1 MSEAFLPNATIDG
14 RFRIRSVI
22 GAGTFGMVYAA
33 DDLRDGGF
41 VALKTLHEKVK
52 RQDEYLLRFEREA
65 DVTRKLSH
73 PSITRLVAAGHL
85 DEEGGVTTPYLAFEL
100 IRGLP
105 LSRLLEARG
114 PLSACEAVHLTATLL
129 AALSAAHQ
137 QGILHRDLKPDNIL
151 VAAPDNLITEPQA
164 GGSLSMRLGIPELDH
179 ESWSDLRSHTVK
191 VLDFG
196 LAKILDIGQGRVKA
210 LTKAGFAP
218 GTAHYMSPEQVRGTS
233 DLDYRADLYAVGLLL
248 YRMLSG
254 EEAFPGDNAME
265 VISLQLGAP
274 TPALPSTHAD
284 ELNRVVQRA
293 TAKNPA
299 DRFSSADEMA
309 WAMKCAHNP
318 ILRSGPAPTLVTP
331 PPLSKPSLLRRLFGG

>member
-1 MSEAFLPNATIDG
+1 
-14 RFRIRSVI
+14 
-22 GAGTFGMVYAA
+22 
-33 DDLRDGGF
+33 
-41 VALKTLHEKVK
+41 
-52 RQDEYLLRFEREA
+52 
-65 DVTRKLSH
+65 
-73 PSITRLVAAGHL
+73 
-85 DEEGGVTTPYLAFEL
+85 
-100 IRGLP
+100 
-105 LSRLLEARG
+105 
-114 PLSACEAVHLTATLL
+114 
-129 AALSAAHQ
+129 
-137 QGILHRDLKPDNIL
+137 
-151 VAAPDNLITEPQA
+151 
-164 GGSLSMRLGIPELDH
+164 MRLGIPEPDH
-179 ESWSDLRSHTVK
+179 ESWSDLLNHTVK

-218 GTAHYMSPEQVRGTS
+218 GTAHYMSPEQARGTG

-248 YRMLSG
+248 YRMLTG

-274 TPALPSTHAD
+274 TPALPPTHAD

-309 WAMKCAHNP
+309 WAMRCAHNP
-318 ILRSGPAPTLVTP
+318 ILRSGPAPALATP